1 MGNRDAEIVEKIL
14 ALKKERNAVIL
25 AHNYQLGE
33 VQDIADFVGDSLEL
47 SQDAAETGAGVIV
60 FCGVRFM
67 AETASILCPEKV
79 VLLPD
84 VNAGCL
90 LADMITAEQLRAK
103 KKEHPQAVVVCYVN
117 SPAEVKAESDICCTS
132 ANAVRVVE
140 SLDAREI
147 LFVPDQY
154 LGHYVSTKTGKKM
167 ILWPGF
173 CPTHAR
179 IRPEK
184 IRELKREY
192 PQAKVVV
199 HPECTPEVIALA
211 DEVLSTGGMC
221 RYAQRDDV
229 REMIVGTELGIIHR
243 LKKENPGKRFI
254 PVSEQAICPDM
265 KLITLE
271 KVLWSLEDMS
281 PEVKVPEGIRL
292 KAKAAVDKMLKIGRE
307 SLRRQTG

>member
-281 PEVKVPEGIRL
+281 PEVKVPREIRL
-292 KAKAAVDKMLKIGRE
+292 KAKAAVDKMLKIGR
-307 SLRRQTG
+307 

>member
-1 MGNRDAEIVEKIL
+1 MGNRDAELIEKIS
-14 ALKKERNAVIL
+14 ALKKRRGAVIL

-47 SQDAAETGAGVIV
+47 SQNAAKTDADVIV
-60 FCGVRFM
+60 FCGVHFM
-67 AETASILCPEKV
+67 AETASILCPDKV

-84 VNAGCL
+84 ISAGCPM
-90 LADMITAEQLRAK
+90 ADMITAERLRAK
-103 KKEHPQAVVVCYVN
+103 KKEHPQAVVVCYIN
-117 SPAEVKAESDICCTS
+117 SSAEVKAESDICCTS

-154 LGHYVSTKTGKKM
+154 LGHYVSARTGKKM

-173 CPTHAR
+173 CPTHVR
-179 IRPEK
+179 IKPERIK
-184 IRELKREY
+184 ELKREY

-211 DEVLSTGGMC
+211 DEVFSTSGMC
-221 RYAQRDDV
+221 RYAQRDEV
-229 REMIVGTELGIIHR
+229 GEMIVGTEVGIIHR
-243 LKKENPGKRFI
+243 LKKENPDKRFI
-254 PVSEQAICPDM
+254 PISEQAVCPNM

-271 KVLWSLEDMS
+271 KVLWSLEEMN

-292 KAKAAVDKMLKIGRE
+292 RAKAAVDKMLKIG
-307 SLRRQTG
+307 Q